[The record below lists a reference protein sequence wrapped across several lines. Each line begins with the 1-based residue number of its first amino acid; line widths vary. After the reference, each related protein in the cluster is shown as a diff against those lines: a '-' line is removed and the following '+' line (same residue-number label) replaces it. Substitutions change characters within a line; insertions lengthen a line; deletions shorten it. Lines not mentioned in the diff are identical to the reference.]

1 MMHQELAE
9 QLAEEMVDG
18 MDMDTLVMYAVDH
31 LRSYYEMLSPE
42 ELRKEVEDFYPHLL
56 ETIEDDA

>member
-18 MDMDTLVMYAVDH
+18 MDMDTLVMYAIDN

-42 ELRKEVEDFYPHLL
+42 ELQKEVEDFYPHLL
-56 ETIEDDA
+56 EEN